1 MTRIN
6 EYQSTFLLWN
16 VGFTFWPWACQYQIG
31 YFRHSLLIHRQLR
44 WTWNVPKTAPNGHRF
59 STAGWFPN
67 GHGRRDI
74 SLGSPIYT
82 QRGFPPRPTW
92 VRSNICQISP
102 NRVFP
107 LSAPAECLDT
117 AYLVH
122 HLATSS
128 FYAKY
133 FIDNNC
139 FLFDLYF
146 WECSNHIW
154 NVPCASLWL
163 KRRLSCQ
170 NPMLL
175 NNSLKLNIYRTFSIT
190 AEALRRDSLIPESQN
205 LTPKNGPILITFEAF
220 PAPPWQA

>member
-1 MTRIN
+1 MERPKNGTKR
-6 EYQSTFLLWN
+6 
-16 VGFTFWPWACQYQIG
+16 A
-31 YFRHSLLIHRQLR
+31 LILHGWLISK
-44 WTWNVPKTAPNGHRF
+44 WTWASRHIFR
-59 STAGWFPN
+59 
-67 GHGRRDI
+67 I
-74 SLGSPIYT
+74 SHIHT
-82 QRGFPPRPTW
+82 ERFPPRPTW
-92 VRSNICQISP
+92 VRSYICQISP

-154 NVPCASLWL
+154 NVPCAFLWL